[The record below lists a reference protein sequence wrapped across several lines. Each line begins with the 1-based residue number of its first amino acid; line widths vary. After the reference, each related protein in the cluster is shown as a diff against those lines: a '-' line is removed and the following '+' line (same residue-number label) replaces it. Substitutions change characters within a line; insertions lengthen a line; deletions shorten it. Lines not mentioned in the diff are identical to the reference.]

1 MSGKNNDFWGAVGE
15 TVRFVVITLIIVVP
29 FRLYVAQP
37 FIVSGDSMVP
47 TFHNGEYLIVD
58 ELSYNLRDPERGE
71 VIVFRYPKDTSKY
84 FIKRVIGLPEEKI
97 EVSRDEVRVEDKEG
111 KSVKLSESYIRGL
124 SLLETT
130 FSLSEEEYFVLGDN
144 RAASSDS
151 RVWGA
156 VKREHIVGR
165 AFLRLLPVANAEVL
179 PGNVK
184 PQIIK

>member
-1 MSGKNNDFWGAVGE
+1 MSEKNHTFWGTIGE
-15 TVRFVVITLIIVVP
+15 TIRFVAITLIIVVP

-58 ELSYNLRDPERGE
+58 ELSYNLRNPERGE
-71 VIVFRYPKDTSKY
+71 VIIFRYPKDTSKY
-84 FIKRVIGLPEEKI
+84 FIKRIIGLPGEKI
-97 EVSRDEVRVEDKEG
+97 EISRDEVRVEDKEG
-111 KSVKLSESYIRGL
+111 KIVKLAEPYARGL
-124 SLLETT
+124 SFTKT
-130 FSLSEEEYFVLGDN
+130 NSSLSDGEYFVLGDN

-165 AFLRLLPVANAEVL
+165 AFLRLLPVASAEVL

-184 PQIIK
+184 PQVIK